1 MPYTTYIDKHW
12 APMLVDPLVTA
23 QRAHTLKR
31 HCMYPY
37 SGDVLE
43 KRTEREAFFK

>member
-23 QRAHTLKR
+23 QRAHALKR